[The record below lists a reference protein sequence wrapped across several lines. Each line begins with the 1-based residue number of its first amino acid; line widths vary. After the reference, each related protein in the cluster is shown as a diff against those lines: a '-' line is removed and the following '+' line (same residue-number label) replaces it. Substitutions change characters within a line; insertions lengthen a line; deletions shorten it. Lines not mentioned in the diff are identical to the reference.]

1 MEDEA
6 IIELLFA
13 RSERAVAELDAKY
26 GPLLRSLALRLL
38 ADEEDAAECVSDAY
52 FAAWKAIPPERPE
65 SLAAW
70 LCRVVRNGAVSVL
83 RKRGA
88 LRRGG
93 GPCLPLDELAE
104 SLAAPG
110 SVSDELEAKE
120 LAEGIRRFLETL
132 PRENRIIF
140 LRRYWFEDSIREI
153 SERCGLSE
161 GAVRLRLMRLRRR
174 LRDWLKSQEADI

>member
-65 SLAAW
+65 RLAAW

-88 LRRGG
+88 LRRG

-120 LAEGIRRFLETL
+120 LAGLIERFLDTL
-132 PRENRIIF
+132 SAENRVIF
-140 LRRYWFEDSIREI
+140 LRRYWYGDEI
-153 SERCGLSE
+153 GEIARRTKLT
-161 GAVRLRLMRLRRR
+161 AKLVTLRLTRLRKRLRRY
-174 LRDWLKSQEADI
+174 LEESGVWI

>member
-65 SLAAW
+65 RLAAW

-93 GPCLPLDELAE
+93 PIK
-104 SLAAPG
+104 AP
-110 SVSDELEAKE
+110 
-120 LAEGIRRFLETL
+120 
-132 PRENRIIF
+132 
-140 LRRYWFEDSIREI
+140 
-153 SERCGLSE
+153 
-161 GAVRLRLMRLRRR
+161 
-174 LRDWLKSQEADI
+174 

>member
-83 RKRGA
+83 RKRNA

-93 GPCLPLDELAE
+93 PCLSLDELAE

-120 LAEGIRRFLETL
+120 FAGLIERFLDTL
-132 PRENRIIF
+132 SAENRVIF
-140 LRRYWFEDSIREI
+140 LRRYWYGDEI
-153 SERCGLSE
+153 GEIARRTKLT
-161 GAVRLRLMRLRRR
+161 AKLVTLRLTRLRKRLRRY
-174 LRDWLKSQEADI
+174 LEESGVWI

>member
-1 MEDEA
+1 MEDRE
-6 IIELLFA
+6 IVDLLFA
-13 RSERAVAELDAKY
+13 RSERGLDELERKY
-26 GPLLRSLALRLL
+26 GRRLHALAMNIL
-38 ADEEDAAECVSDAY
+38 ADRRDAEECLNDVRLAV
-52 FAAWKAIPPERPE
+52 WNAIPPERPE
-65 SLAAW
+65 RLTPW
-70 LCRVVRNGAVSVL
+70 LSRVTRNTALS
-83 RKRGA
+83 
-88 LRRGG
+88 LRRGSRAQKRFG
-93 GPCLPLDELAE
+93 GYDAALDELAE

-132 PRENRIIF
+132 PRENRVIF

-153 SERCGLSE
+153 SKRCGLSE

>member
-65 SLAAW
+65 KLAAW
-70 LCRVVRNGAVSVL
+70 LCRVVRNGAVSAL

-93 GPCLPLDELAE
+93 GACLPLDELAE

-110 SVSDELEAKE
+110 SVSDALEARE

-132 PRENRIIF
+132 PRENRVIF

-161 GAVRLRLMRLRRR
+161 GAVRLRLTRLRRK
-174 LRDWLKSQEADI
+174 LRDWLNSQEVCI